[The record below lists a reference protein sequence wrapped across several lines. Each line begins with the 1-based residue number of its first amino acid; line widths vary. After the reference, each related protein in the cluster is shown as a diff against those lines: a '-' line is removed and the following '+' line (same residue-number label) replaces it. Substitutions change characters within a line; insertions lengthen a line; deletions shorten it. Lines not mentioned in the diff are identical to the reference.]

1 MVSLTKYRKAYYAF
15 SGTLI
20 ILSIAA
26 IAVWGLK
33 FGIDFKGGSL
43 LMGEFSR
50 SVPAHDVLVEAVKTV
65 DSGEVIIQSTGERG
79 VMLRFAEVTEQ
90 KHQELLSAIAM
101 AGTAQDPENV
111 FTQKSFESIGP
122 SIGKELRTKALTATA
137 IVLALIISYVAF
149 AFRKVSYPLASWKY
163 GIATLIA
170 LFHDII
176 IPIGLFAVLGHFYN
190 VEISSGFIAAIL
202 TVLGYSV
209 HDSIIVFDRVREN
222 LLRHSGKTF
231 EETVNISVNQT
242 FVRSL
247 NTSLTVIL
255 VLLAIYLLGGESIK
269 YLALALMVGVGVGT
283 YSSIC
288 LATPLLVTV
297 EKWQQKRLSPGA

>member
-1 MVSLTKYRKAYYAF
+1 MVPLVRYRKLYYVF

-20 ILSIAA
+20 ALSIAA
-26 IAVWGLK
+26 LAAWGLH

-43 LMGEFSR
+43 LLGEFT
-50 SVPAHDVLVEAVKTV
+50 KTAPTQQEISAAIQKF
-65 DSGEVIIQSTGERG
+65 DLGETVIQLTGERG
-79 VMLRFAEVTEQ
+79 VMLRFKEVDEHT
-90 KHQELLSAIAM
+90 HQELLGTLKELAHTHDSAN
-101 AGTAQDPENV
+101 D
-111 FTQKSFESIGP
+111 FTQRSFESVGP

-137 IVLALIISYVAF
+137 IVLALIIGYVAL

-163 GIATLIA
+163 GMATLIA
-170 LFHDII
+170 LFHDVI
-176 IPIGLFAVLGHFYN
+176 IPLGLFAAIGHFYN
-190 VEISSGFIAAIL
+190 VEISSAFIAAIL

-222 LLRHSGKTF
+222 LLKHQGKTF

-255 VLLAIYLLGGESIK
+255 VLMAIYFFGGESIK
-269 YLALALMVGVGVGT
+269 YLALMLLVGVGVGT
-283 YSSIC
+283 YSSIFI
-288 LATPLLVTV
+288 ASTILVS
-297 EKWQQKRLSPGA
+297 WYDRMLGQKK

>member
-283 YSSIC
+283 YSSIFIGS
-288 LATPLLVTV
+288 TVLVSWY
-297 EKWQQKRLSPGA
+297 ERMMMGRKK

>member
-1 MVSLTKYRKAYYAF
+1 MVPLVKYRKVYYVL

-20 ILSIAA
+20 VLSIAA
-26 IAVWGLK
+26 LAVWGLK

-43 LMGEFSR
+43 LIGEFAKN
-50 SVPAHDVLVEAVKTV
+50 VPTGQELTGVAEKLDL
-65 DSGEVIIQSTGERG
+65 GEMIVQPTGEKS
-79 VMLRFAEVTEQ
+79 VMLRFKEVDEQ
-90 KHQELLSAIAM
+90 THQNVIVALNEL
-101 AGTAQDPENV
+101 AQMNDPENT
-111 FTQKSFESIGP
+111 FTQRSFESIGP

-137 IVLALIISYVAF
+137 IVLVLIIGYVAF

-170 LFHDII
+170 LFHDVI
-176 IPIGLFAVLGHFYN
+176 IPLGLFAVLGRFYH
-190 VEISSGFIAAIL
+190 VEISSAFIAAIL

-222 LLRHSGKTF
+222 LLKHQGKTF
-231 EETVNISVNQT
+231 DETVNISVNQT

-255 VLLAIYLLGGESIK
+255 VLLAIYFFGGESIK
-269 YLALALMVGVGVGT
+269 YLALMLLVGIGVGT
-283 YSSIC
+283 YSSIFIGSTI
-288 LATPLLVTV
+288 LTSWYARMMS
-297 EKWQQKRLSPGA
+297 KKK

>member
-1 MVSLTKYRKAYYAF
+1 MVPLVKYRKAYYVL

-20 ILSIAA
+20 VLSLAALSI
-26 IAVWGLK
+26 WGLR

-43 LMGEFSR
+43 LIGEFTKSA
-50 SVPAHDVLVEAVKTV
+50 PANQKIADAAQKLDLGETV
-65 DSGEVIIQSTGERG
+65 VQPTGERG
-79 VMLRFAEVTEQ
+79 VMLRFKEVDEQ
-90 KHQELLSAIAM
+90 THQSVIAALNELAQ
-101 AGTAQDPENV
+101 AGDPENN

-137 IVLALIISYVAF
+137 IVLVLIIGYVAF

-170 LFHDII
+170 LFHDVI
-176 IPIGLFAVLGHFYN
+176 IPLGLFAALGHFYN
-190 VEISSGFIAAIL
+190 VEISSAFIAAIL

-222 LLRHSGKTF
+222 LLKHQGKTF
-231 EETVNISVNQT
+231 DETVNISVNQT

-255 VLLAIYLLGGESIK
+255 VLLAIYFFGGESIK
-269 YLALALMVGVGVGT
+269 YLALMLLVGVGVGT
-283 YSSIC
+283 YSSIFIGSTI
-288 LATPLLVTV
+288 LTSWHARMMS
-297 EKWQQKRLSPGA
+297 QKTR

>member
-1 MVSLTKYRKAYYAF
+1 MVSLIKYRKAYYVL
-15 SGTLI
+15 SGTMI
-20 ILSIAA
+20 VLSLAA
-26 IAVWGLK
+26 LAVWGLR

-43 LMGEFSR
+43 LMGEFSH
-50 SVPAHDVLVEAVKTV
+50 SVPAHEALENAVKTV
-65 DSGEVIIQSTGERG
+65 DEGEIIIQSTGERG

-90 KHQELLSAIAM
+90 KHQQLLGAINA
-101 AGTAQDPENV
+101 AGKAENPENT
-111 FTQKSFESIGP
+111 FAQKSFESVGP

-137 IVLALIISYVAF
+137 IVLVLIISYVAF

-163 GIATLIA
+163 GVATLIA

-176 IPIGLFAVLGHFYN
+176 IPIGLFAVLGHFYGT
-190 VEISSGFIAAIL
+190 EITSGFIAAIL

-222 LLRHSGKTF
+222 LLRHQGKTF

-255 VLLAIYLLGGESIK
+255 VLLAIYFFGGESIK
-269 YLALALMVGVGVGT
+269 DLSLVLMVGIGVGT
-283 YSSIC
+283 YSSIFIGS
-288 LATPLLVTV
+288 TVLVTWY
-297 EKWQQKRLSPGA
+297 EKMMGEKK

>member
-1 MVSLTKYRKAYYAF
+1 MVSLIKYKKAYYAF

-20 ILSIAA
+20 ILAIAA
-26 IAVWGLK
+26 LAVWGLK

-43 LMGEFSR
+43 LMGEFSH
-50 SVPAHDVLVEAVKTV
+50 SIPAHEALVAAAESV
-65 DSGEVIIQSTGERG
+65 DIGEVVIQSTGERG
-79 VMLRFAEVTEQ
+79 VIFRFNEVTEQ
-90 KHQELLSAIAM
+90 KHQELLGAIETVGKETDA
-101 AGTAQDPENV
+101 ENT
-111 FTQKSFESIGP
+111 FAQKSFESVGP

-137 IVLALIISYVAF
+137 IVLALIIGYVAF

-163 GIATLIA
+163 GLATLIA

-176 IPIGLFAVLGHFYN
+176 IPIGLFSVLGHFYN
-190 VEISSGFIAAIL
+190 TEITSGFIAAIL

-222 LLRHSGKTF
+222 LLRHQGKTF

-255 VLLAIYLLGGESIK
+255 VLFAIYFFGGESIK
-269 YLALALMVGVGVGT
+269 DLALVLMVGIGVGT
-283 YSSIC
+283 YSSIFIGS
-288 LATPLLVTV
+288 TVLVSWY
-297 EKWQQKRLSPGA
+297 ERMMAAKK

>member
-1 MVSLTKYRKAYYAF
+1 MVSLIKYRKAYYVF
-15 SGTLI
+15 SGALI
-20 ILSIAA
+20 VLSIAA
-26 IAVWGLK
+26 LSMWGLR

-50 SVPAHDVLVEAVKTV
+50 SVPTHESLVDAVKTV
-65 DSGEVIIQSTGERG
+65 DEGEIIIQSTGERG

-90 KHQELLSAIAM
+90 KHQELLAAITA
-101 AGTAQDPENV
+101 AGTVQDPENTFV
-111 FTQKSFESIGP
+111 QKSFESVGP

-137 IVLALIISYVAF
+137 IVLILIISYVAF

-163 GIATLIA
+163 GVATLIA

-176 IPIGLFAVLGHFYN
+176 IPIGLFAVLGHFYSA
-190 VEISSGFIAAIL
+190 EITSGFIAAIL

-222 LLRHSGKTF
+222 LLRHQGKTF

-255 VLLAIYLLGGESIK
+255 VLLAIYFFGGESIK
-269 YLALALMVGVGVGT
+269 DLSLVLMVGIGVGT
-283 YSSIC
+283 YSSIFIGS
-288 LATPLLVTV
+288 TVLVTWY
-297 EKWQQKRLSPGA
+297 EKMMGQKK